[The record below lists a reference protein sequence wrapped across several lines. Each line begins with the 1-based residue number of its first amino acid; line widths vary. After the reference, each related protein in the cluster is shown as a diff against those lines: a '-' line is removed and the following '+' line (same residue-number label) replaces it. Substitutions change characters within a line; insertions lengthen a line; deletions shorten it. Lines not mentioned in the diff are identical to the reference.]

1 MSQCTLPPGVTPELV
16 EMSIQRAVD
25 NLNHEVETID
35 NLLRKAHSLTQS
47 TAPAVTR
54 IHQLYVIRDSIAEK
68 VATVSACHVGC
79 SHCCKMA
86 VGISGRDAAAISKHT
101 GIKAHPVPIIDLR
114 ASAQAMIDKYMGTV
128 CPFLKK
134 NKCSIY
140 EVRPSACRSH
150 FNLSA
155 YPELCNV
162 IDYPG
167 NDVPNLD
174 WRPVWNTEAALG
186 VQADGA
192 DCSFGDI
199 REFFP
204 YGADE
209 FESL

>member
-1 MSQCTLPPGVTPELV
+1 MAQCTLPPGVTPELV
-16 EMSIQRAVD
+16 EMSIQRSLD
-25 NLNHEVETID
+25 NLNPEVD
-35 NLLRKAHSLTQS
+35 ALALLLHKANSLVQS

-54 IHQLYVIRDSIAEK
+54 IYQLYDIRDSIAEK
-68 VATVSACHVGC
+68 IAAVSACRVGC

-86 VGISGRDAAAISKHT
+86 VGISGRDAAAISKHI
-101 GIKAHPVPIIDLR
+101 GIKAHPVPRIDLR
-114 ASAQAMIDKYMGTV
+114 ASQQAMVEKYMGTV

-167 NDVPNLD
+167 NEVPNLD
-174 WRPVWNTEAALG
+174 WRVVWNAEAALE